1 MDGMAIRALSEALDG
16 DVITPED
23 SRYDE
28 ARTLFNSMI
37 DRRPAAIACCESVD
51 DVVACLAAAR
61 REGVAIAVRAGGHS
75 VAGVSMCD
83 HGLVIDV
90 RRMNEITV
98 DPVARTAR
106 SGAGATWGQFD
117 AATQAHGLATTGGR
131 VSTTG
136 VAGLTLGGG
145 SGWLERSYGLA
156 CDNLL
161 AVELVTVAGE
171 LIRASADE
179 HAELLWALRGGG
191 GNFGVVTALEYEL
204 HEVGPTVFGGLAA
217 FDPRHGRAVFEAM
230 RDFHKDGG
238 PEEAGLAFGYIAAPP
253 EEFIPE
259 EWHGKRL
266 AVTAGMW
273 NGSVE
278 EGELALAPL
287 RSFAEPIVDLYGE
300 IPYAELQSMIDDPPG
315 KRNWWTAE
323 YLDELPDEAVEAIV
337 SYGEQMPLSFTQFLV
352 LPWGGEVARRTNTPL
367 AKRDA
372 KWVIHPFCVWD
383 GSERDEEHIAWGRA
397 CRDVFAEWRSGGVYL
412 NFVGDEGE
420 ERVRAGFGDAYDRLA
435 AVKATYDPENLFRG
449 NQNIRPRAEVAQS

>member
-61 REGVAIAVRAGGHS
+61 SEGVAIAIRAGGHS

-83 HGLVIDV
+83 DGLVIDL

-106 SGAGATWGQFD
+106 AGAGATWAQFD

-161 AVELVTVAGE
+161 AAERRDRGGRARPGE
-171 LIRASADE
+171 RRRASRAPLG
-179 HAELLWALRGGG
+179 ASGRRWQLRCRHGARVPAPRGGPDGLRRACRLRSSTRTRGLRGDARLPQGWRAGRGWPRLRVHRRAAGGVHPGGVAREAACGHSRHVERTGGG
-191 GNFGVVTALEYEL
+191 G
-204 HEVGPTVFGGLAA
+204 
-217 FDPRHGRAVFEAM
+217 
-230 RDFHKDGG
+230 
-238 PEEAGLAFGYIAAPP
+238 
-253 EEFIPE
+253 
-259 EWHGKRL
+259 
-266 AVTAGMW
+266 
-273 NGSVE
+273 
-278 EGELALAPL
+278 
-287 RSFAEPIVDLYGE
+287 
-300 IPYAELQSMIDDPPG
+300 
-315 KRNWWTAE
+315 
-323 YLDELPDEAVEAIV
+323 
-337 SYGEQMPLSFTQFLV
+337 
-352 LPWGGEVARRTNTPL
+352 
-367 AKRDA
+367 
-372 KWVIHPFCVWD
+372 
-383 GSERDEEHIAWGRA
+383 
-397 CRDVFAEWRSGGVYL
+397 
-412 NFVGDEGE
+412 
-420 ERVRAGFGDAYDRLA
+420 
-435 AVKATYDPENLFRG
+435 
-449 NQNIRPRAEVAQS
+449 